1 MGDTF
6 MGPGQPCSRCGLTY
20 GQHEDN
26 CPVNIQDRRE
36 RTNADTKLGVELLEA
51 IDNRDAEKI
60 GRLLRTHKG
69 KK

>member
-1 MGDTF
+1 
-6 MGPGQPCSRCGLTY
+6 
-20 GQHEDN
+20 
-26 CPVNIQDRRE
+26 VNIQDRRE